1 MQIKMNLGILGVG
14 SFGKKHINVLK
25 NIQGIKIIGFYDPDK
40 KKSIEVEKKFK
51 IKSFN
56 SDVDLIKNCDAI
68 DIVTNTRTHHHL
80 IKLCI
85 KHDKHIF
92 VEKPICCTQDEVDDL
107 KHYGQSYK
115 KIIQVGHIERYN
127 PVSNIYE
134 LENTNFIEINSYR
147 TGILSQRNKKNSIIL
162 DLMIHDIDFIL
173 NIVRSDI
180 ESISS
185 KKDNKEGNEYV
196 ESIIIFKNK
205 KIAKLTSERGVN
217 KNSYRLTKVMYKD
230 KLIELDFL
238 NRKVNLFESN
248 QLKKIIETDDKINPL
263 ESELTEFYNNVL
275 KNKKPKVSLFDGCR
289 AVEIALKI
297 EKKLN
302 NNIL

>member
-1 MQIKMNLGILGVG
+1 MNLGILGVG

-51 IKSFN
+51 IKSFK

-127 PVSNIYE
+127 PVSNIYK

-185 KKDNKEGNEYV
+185 RKDNKEGDEYV

-217 KNSYRLTKVMYKD
+217 KNSYRVTKVIYKD

-238 NRKVNLFESN
+238 NRKVNLLESN
-248 QLKKIIETDDKINPL
+248 QLKKIIETDEKINPL

>member
-1 MQIKMNLGILGVG
+1 MNLGILGVG

-51 IKSFN
+51 IKSFK
-56 SDVDLIKNCDAI
+56 SDVDLIKSCDAI

-185 KKDNKEGNEYV
+185 RKDNKEGDEYV

-217 KNSYRLTKVMYKD
+217 KNSYRVTKVIYKD

-238 NRKVNLFESN
+238 NRKVNLLESN

>member
-1 MQIKMNLGILGVG
+1 MNLGILGVG

-185 KKDNKEGNEYV
+185 KKDNKEGDEYV

-217 KNSYRLTKVMYKD
+217 KNSYRVTKVMYTD

>member
-1 MQIKMNLGILGVG
+1 MNLGILGVG

-51 IKSFN
+51 IKSFK

-173 NIVRSDI
+173 NIVGSDI

-185 KKDNKEGNEYV
+185 RKDNKEGDEYV

-217 KNSYRLTKVMYKD
+217 KNSYRVTKVIYKD

-238 NRKVNLFESN
+238 NRKVNLLESN

>member
-1 MQIKMNLGILGVG
+1 MNLGILGVG

-51 IKSFN
+51 IKSFK

-127 PVSNIYE
+127 PVSNIYK

-185 KKDNKEGNEYV
+185 RKDNKEGDEYV

-217 KNSYRLTKVMYKD
+217 KNSYRVTKVIYKD

-238 NRKVNLFESN
+238 NRKVNLLESN
-248 QLKKIIETDDKINPL
+248 QLKKIIETDEKINPL

-297 EKKLN
+297 EKK
-302 NNIL
+302 IKQ

>member
-1 MQIKMNLGILGVG
+1 MNLGILGVG

-238 NRKVNLFESN
+238 NRKVNLLESN

>member
-1 MQIKMNLGILGVG
+1 MNLGILGVG

-127 PVSNIYE
+127 PVSNIYK

-147 TGILSQRNKKNSIIL
+147 TGILSQRNKNNSIIL

-217 KNSYRLTKVMYKD
+217 KNSYRVTKVMYKD

-238 NRKVNLFESN
+238 NRKVNLLESN

>member
-1 MQIKMNLGILGVG
+1 
-14 SFGKKHINVLK
+14 
-25 NIQGIKIIGFYDPDK
+25 
-40 KKSIEVEKKFK
+40 
-51 IKSFN
+51 
-56 SDVDLIKNCDAI
+56 
-68 DIVTNTRTHHHL
+68 VTNTRTHHHL

-185 KKDNKEGNEYV
+185 RKDNKEGDEYV

-217 KNSYRLTKVMYKD
+217 KNSYRVTKVIYKD

-238 NRKVNLFESN
+238 NRKVNLLESN

-275 KNKKPKVSLFDGCR
+275 KNKEPKVSLFDGCR

-297 EKKLN
+297 EKKIN
-302 NNIL
+302 Q

>member
-1 MQIKMNLGILGVG
+1 MNLGILGVG

-40 KKSIEVEKKFK
+40 KKSIEVEKKFN
-51 IKSFN
+51 IKSFK

-185 KKDNKEGNEYV
+185 RKDNKEGDEYV

-217 KNSYRLTKVMYKD
+217 KNSYRVTKVIYKD

-238 NRKVNLFESN
+238 NRKVNLLESN

-275 KNKKPKVSLFDGCR
+275 KNKEPKVSLFDGCR

-297 EKKLN
+297 EKKIN
-302 NNIL
+302 Q

>member
-1 MQIKMNLGILGVG
+1 MNLGILGVG

-51 IKSFN
+51 IKSFK

-185 KKDNKEGNEYV
+185 RKDNKEGDEYV

-217 KNSYRLTKVMYKD
+217 KNSYRVTKVIYKD

-238 NRKVNLFESN
+238 NRKVNLLESN
-248 QLKKIIETDDKINPL
+248 QLKKIIETDEKINPL

>member
-1 MQIKMNLGILGVG
+1 MNLGILGVG

-51 IKSFN
+51 IKSFS

-185 KKDNKEGNEYV
+185 KKDNKEGDEYV

-217 KNSYRLTKVMYKD
+217 KNSYRVTKVMYTD

>member
-1 MQIKMNLGILGVG
+1 MNLGILGVG

-25 NIQGIKIIGFYDPDK
+25 NINGIKIIGFYDPDK

-85 KHDKHIF
+85 KYDKHIF

-127 PVSNIYE
+127 PVSSIYK
-134 LENTNFIEINSYR
+134 LENTNFIEIKSYR
-147 TGILSQRNKKNSIIL
+147 TGILSQRNKRNSIIL

-173 NIVRSDI
+173 NIIKSDI

-185 KKDNKEGNEYV
+185 KKDNKEGDEYV
-196 ESIIIFKNK
+196 ESLIIFKNK

-217 KNSYRLTKVMYKD
+217 KNSYRVTKVIYKD

-238 NRKVNLFESN
+238 NRKVNLLESN

-302 NNIL
+302 SNILK

>member
-1 MQIKMNLGILGVG
+1 MNLGILGVG

-127 PVSNIYE
+127 PVSNIYK

-147 TGILSQRNKKNSIIL
+147 TGILSQRNKNNSIIL

-238 NRKVNLFESN
+238 NRKVNLLESN

>member
-1 MQIKMNLGILGVG
+1 MNLGILGVG

-51 IKSFN
+51 IKSFK

-107 KHYGQSYK
+107 KHHGQSYK

-185 KKDNKEGNEYV
+185 RKDNKEGDEYV

-217 KNSYRLTKVMYKD
+217 KNSYRVTKVMYKD

-238 NRKVNLFESN
+238 NRKVNLLESN

>member
-1 MQIKMNLGILGVG
+1 MNLGILGVG

>member
-1 MQIKMNLGILGVG
+1 MNLGILGVG

-51 IKSFN
+51 IKSFS

-238 NRKVNLFESN
+238 NRKVNLLESN
-248 QLKKIIETDDKINPL
+248 QLKKIIETDYKINPL

>member
-1 MQIKMNLGILGVG
+1 MNLGILGVG

-51 IKSFN
+51 IKSFK

-185 KKDNKEGNEYV
+185 RKDNKEGDEYV

-217 KNSYRLTKVMYKD
+217 KNSYRVTKVMYKD

-238 NRKVNLFESN
+238 NRKVNLLESN

>member
-1 MQIKMNLGILGVG
+1 MNLGILGVG

-56 SDVDLIKNCDAI
+56 SDVNLIKNCDAI

-92 VEKPICCTQDEVDDL
+92 VEKPICCTQDEIDDL

-127 PVSNIYE
+127 PVSNIYK

-147 TGILSQRNKKNSIIL
+147 TGILSERNKNNSIIL

-173 NIVRSDI
+173 NTVKSDI

-185 KKDNKEGNEYV
+185 RKDNKEGDEYV

-217 KNSYRLTKVMYKD
+217 KNSYRVTKVMYKD

-238 NRKVNLFESN
+238 NRKVNLLESN